1 MHMPIAGSH
10 FKVRFDRMI
19 SYLFLCSVGPSISL
33 FWGYVEPHFTIIFG
47 IQIKH
52 LNTCFVMF
60 LHNLCHADHYLAQG
74 KNKFNV
80 YPTLVINIIFMI
92 LLTQIYII

>member
-1 MHMPIAGSH
+1 MHMPVASSH
-10 FKVRFDRMI
+10 FKVCFDSMI
-19 SYLFLCSVGPSISL
+19 SYLFLCSVGPGISPV
-33 FWGYVEPHFTIIFG
+33 WGNVEPHFAIIFG
-47 IQIKH
+47 IKIMH

-60 LHNLCHADHYLAQG
+60 LHNLCHADRCSAQG

>member
-1 MHMPIAGSH
+1 ME
-10 FKVRFDRMI
+10 
-19 SYLFLCSVGPSISL
+19 PSISPV
-33 FWGYVEPHFTIIFG
+33 WGDVEPHFSIIFG
-47 IQIKH
+47 IQIRH
-52 LNTCFVMF
+52 LNTFFVMF
-60 LHNLCHADHYLAQG
+60 LHTLCHANRYSTQG

>member
-1 MHMPIAGSH
+1 MGPG
-10 FKVRFDRMI
+10 I
-19 SYLFLCSVGPSISL
+19 SSV
-33 FWGYVEPHFTIIFG
+33 WGGIEPHFAIIFG
-47 IQIKH
+47 IQITH

-60 LHNLCHADHYLAQG
+60 LHNLCHPDRYSAQG

-80 YPTLVINIIFMI
+80 YPNLVINIIFMI